1 MHFLIAN
8 CCAIQCHSYRGEKL
22 NRHFSA
28 PKRRKAMKDVIISTV
43 YDRPEEEETTI
54 LRTGPP
60 TVLKHRTKG
69 VEFHEGGVYKP
80 N

>member
-1 MHFLIAN
+1 MATAFYQV
-8 CCAIQCHSYRGEKL
+8 AICSYRGEKV
-22 NRHFSA
+22 NRYA
-28 PKRRKAMKDVIISTV
+28 KRRKAMKDVIISTV

-69 VEFHEGGVYKP
+69 VQFREGGMYKP
-80 N
+80 S